1 MDYITVIS
9 GDDTNFLEDQFIVVN
24 FKTDFD
30 MSGFTATFTLDDVT
44 LTYGNLSEKKLEI
57 ILSKEIT
64 SNLKIGKQY
73 GELKLIDT
81 KKRIRTIT
89 SVIPF
94 IVKNGVN
101 EQITYINNSLNIT
114 TNINDTTLEIIVET
128 AGIAKTEAEKFYSD
142 CNEASQIA
150 KNCANI
156 SQTLSLRMDEQVSIF
171 TAKQNEL
178 NEAVNNSVEL
188 CQQNL
193 TDIESAGN
201 SALNKIYNLS
211 TKSLN
216 DISASQEIALNSIS
230 DEKDKADNLIKTG
243 IKNINQGISDINE
256 GLDNISN
263 AEIRALEDI
272 DAAKKQ
278 AVEDLGNI
286 ANVDFSA
293 YALNSDLSEVAK
305 SGDYYD
311 LKNLPTNLS
320 DFQNDAGYLTEHQDI
335 SGKANISDLAAVATS
350 GDYADLDNKPLIPKI
365 PKNISSFTNDSG
377 YQTAAQVNS
386 LISALNNIKSLSS
399 SGTIS
404 LTDNTIHRITVTGT
418 VTFSLPSSLSSSLF
432 HQMLVQLYMASVY
445 TINLGTSK
453 YFSNESP
460 DLKTAGYY
468 NIIYEHNG
476 SSWVVGAIYKGK

>member
-1 MDYITVIS
+1 MH
-9 GDDTNFLEDQFIVVN
+9 VVALTESAAAHEGIIP
-24 FKTDFD
+24 FKTFKTLGNLPKIIDAIKNNNYEVFKNNPSVQRAIQD
-30 MSGFTATFTLDDVT
+30 GVQFGAISDINIGEFNTFIDDVSNIVDKVT
-44 LTYGNLSEKKLEI
+44 LGTSKI
-57 ILSKEIT
+57 I
-64 SNLKIGKQY
+64 
-73 GELKLIDT
+73 T
-81 KKRIRTIT
+81 KPMKA
-89 SVIPF
+89 
-94 IVKNGVN
+94 
-101 EQITYINNSLNIT
+101 YINANNKFLWNYLHNT
-114 TNINDTTLEIIVET
+114 YKLHAYETLI
-128 AGIAKTEAEKFYSD
+128 K
-142 CNEASQIA
+142 
-150 KNCANI
+150 
-156 SQTLSLRMDEQVSIF
+156 RVSR
-171 TAKQNEL
+171 

-230 DEKDKADNLIKTG
+230 DEKDKADNIIKTG

-272 DAAKKQ
+272 DTVKKQ

-350 GDYADLDNKPLIPKI
+350 GDYADLDNKPSIPEI

-377 YQTAAQVNS
+377 YQTATQVNS

>member
-230 DEKDKADNLIKTG
+230 DEKDKADNIIKTG

-272 DAAKKQ
+272 DTAKKQ

-350 GDYADLDNKPLIPKI
+350 GD
-365 PKNISSFTNDSG
+365 